1 MISKT
6 KTSFVKSSRNT
17 KSAGNVFMTIK
28 KKKIRSRTVN
38 QGEKI
43 LLWHERHLQISASQQ
58 RGTGDG
64 GGGRVAT
71 KAHVCN
77 IKTIW
82 NHTRNPQQEY
92 NKVVAISRGEGM
104 FNKGHPIY
112 GAKKKK
118 KKYLRFYLIIRKK
131 KKPWLPQFKE
141 RLLYLNPWMLRQV
154 QHNHSST

>member
-1 MISKT
+1 MRDISRYLRPNKGG
-6 KTSFVKSSRNT
+6 R
-17 KSAGNVFMTIK
+17 
-28 KKKIRSRTVN
+28 
-38 QGEKI
+38 
-43 LLWHERHLQISASQQ
+43 
-58 RGTGDG
+58 G

-118 KKYLRFYLIIRKK
+118 VSKILSDYKKE
-131 KKPWLPQFKE
+131 KE
-141 RLLYLNPWMLRQV
+141 TMAAAV
-154 QHNHSST
+154 